1 MGAPEEQL
9 GLSEITRSY
18 SRTCTYANFTPR
30 LEPIVP
36 VVLLLAVKPSV
47 LEHSLLEPLI
57 PFDPLEFEGEPAGGE
72 GSLLADDVCETEPT
86 EEPLRFGT

>member
-9 GLSEITRSY
+9 GLSEIIRSY

-30 LEPIVP
+30 IVP

-47 LEHSLLEPLI
+47 LEHSLLEPLRAL
-57 PFDPLEFEGEPAGGE
+57 DSLEFDGEPAEGE
-72 GSLLADDVCETEPT
+72 GSLLADDACETEPM